1 MTPLCPVC
9 KKSMEEH
16 GRTFECEACRQIII
30 FFSVSDASPYLA
42 LAAFRDTQQHSEML
56 SRPR

>member
-1 MTPLCPVC
+1 
-9 KKSMEEH
+9 MEEH

-42 LAAFRDTQQHSEML
+42 LAAFRDTQQQSEML